1 MGLAKMLPRSDM
13 LVVTTPSKTVQN
25 VAARVAS
32 MARSYYLRIAG
43 VIENMSSFITEEGK
57 TYQIFGTGGGE
68 QLARELGV
76 PLLGSIP
83 IDEKVSEG
91 SDNGIPVILK
101 TGHAADAMKAIVDV
115 IISDAIPLNKITDC
129 TVYSDEGTPVDIN

>member
-1 MGLAKMLPRSDM
+1 MVFK
-13 LVVTTPSKTVQN
+13 
-25 VAARVAS
+25 
-32 MARSYYLRIAG
+32 
-43 VIENMSSFITEEGK
+43 
-57 TYQIFGTGGGE
+57 
-68 QLARELGV
+68 
-76 PLLGSIP
+76 SIP

-101 TGHAADAMKAIVDV
+101 TGHATDAMKAIVDV